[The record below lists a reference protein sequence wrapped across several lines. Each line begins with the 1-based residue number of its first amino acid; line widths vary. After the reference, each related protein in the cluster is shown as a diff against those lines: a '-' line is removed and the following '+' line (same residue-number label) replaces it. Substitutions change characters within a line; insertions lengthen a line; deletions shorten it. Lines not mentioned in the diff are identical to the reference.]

1 MEVLKRRAKPAL
13 AALRN
18 LLEIAPEDQ
27 LGASRNLLLKQKEI
41 AQSSNILSRV
51 KIIAQP
57 LAKKQKALLQNLS
70 PRQKWAGNEEVAV
83 LP

>member
-1 MEVLKRRAKPAL
+1 MEVLKRLAKPAL
-13 AALRN
+13 ALRN

-41 AQSSNILSRV
+41 AQSSNILNRV

-57 LAKKQKALLQNLS
+57 LTKKQKALLQNLS
-70 PRQKWAGNEEVAV
+70 PRQKWVGNEEVGV